1 MNWQDIQVSADNTHF
16 IYETKQVF
24 DKQFI
29 EVLKFHSPGIAP
41 VKDNSGSYHIDTI
54 GKPIYSDRYER
65 TFGYYCN
72 RAAVLIQDNWFHIDD
87 QGSRVYEQVYN
98 WVGNYQE
105 NLCTVRSKNGT
116 YFHIDLN
123 GNRTYDEP
131 YRYAGDYKDGY
142 ACVKLPNG
150 LYCHIDILGK
160 TLYNKVF
167 NDIGVFHKNFATAKD
182 ESGWFHIDK
191 KGTELYSQR
200 YLEIEPFYNGCALV
214 TLFDNKKLIIDE
226 RGNNVLIV

>member
-1 MNWQDIQVSADNTHF
+1 MNWQDIQVSADSTHF
-16 IYETKQVF
+16 IYEKKRVF

-41 VKDNSGSYHIDTI
+41 VKDNSGCYHIDTT
-54 GKPIYSDRYER
+54 GKQLYSNRYER
-65 TFGYYCN
+65 TFGYYCK
-72 RAAVLIQDNWFHIDD
+72 RAAVLIQNSWFHIDEK
-87 QGSRVYEQVYN
+87 GSHVYEQVYS

-105 NLCTVRSKNGT
+105 NLCTVRSKNET

-123 GNRTYDEP
+123 GNRTYEEV

-150 LYCHIDILGK
+150 LYCHIDILGN
-160 TLYNKVF
+160 TLCNKVF
-167 NDIGVFHKNFATAKD
+167 NDLGVFHKNFATAKD

-191 KGTELYSQR
+191 KGIELYSQR
-200 YLEIEPFYNGCALV
+200 YNATEPFYNGHALV
-214 TLFDNKKLIIDE
+214 TQFDNQKLIIDE
-226 RGNNVLIV
+226 LGNEVLKV